1 MGKKTRPMYM
11 LSEET
16 HLRTKGTRRLNVKSW
31 KKIEIE
37 IEIIEIEI
45 EIFMHIEILKKL
57 G

>member
-16 HLRTKGTRRLNVKSW
+16 HLRTKGTRRLKVKSW

-45 EIFMHIEILKKL
+45 FMHIEILKKL

>member
-16 HLRTKGTRRLNVKSW
+16 HLRTKGTRRLKVKSW
-31 KKIEIE
+31 KKIE
-37 IEIIEIEI
+37 IEIEI